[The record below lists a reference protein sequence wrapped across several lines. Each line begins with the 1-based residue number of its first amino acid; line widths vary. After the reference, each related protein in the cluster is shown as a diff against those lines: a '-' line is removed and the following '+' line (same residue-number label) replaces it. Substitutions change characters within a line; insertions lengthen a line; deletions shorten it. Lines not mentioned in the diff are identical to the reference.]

1 MVGTVDQ
8 GFYDERM
15 AGSSV
20 PNQDPLLWGAVI
32 RDDRELEAREGIGRA
47 GGGGRRHFWQHQVYV
62 FLIIAP
68 MNPK

>member
-8 GFYDERM
+8 GFHEERT

-47 GGGGRRHFWQHQVYV
+47 AGG
-62 FLIIAP
+62 
-68 MNPK
+68 

>member
-20 PNQDPLLWGAVI
+20 PNQDPLLRGAVI
-32 RDDRELEAREGIGRA
+32 RDDRELEARQGIGSVA
-47 GGGGRRHFWQHQVYV
+47 GG
-62 FLIIAP
+62 
-68 MNPK
+68 